1 MTGEEV
7 TNVKAERSSASS
19 DNAFSLA
26 GVWTR
31 SLSPAPI
38 NVSWFICTSLSR
50 GHVYGSQNSAVDCV
64 TLLYLRAGPVALR
77 LSLHHTSLRCR

>member
-31 SLSPAPI
+31 SLSPVPI
-38 NVSWFICTSLSR
+38 NVSSFICTLFLEGMYTDHETRPST
-50 GHVYGSQNSAVDCV
+50 A
-64 TLLYLRAGPVALR
+64 
-77 LSLHHTSLRCR
+77 